1 VVRTFRPHV
10 VITRF
15 PEAGPTHGHHL
26 ASARLA
32 RQAFAAAGD
41 PERFREHIA
50 GGLKTW
56 TPQRLFYNFPHF
68 WAKRGQEP
76 PAGPRFDV
84 DVGGYDPWLGVSYGE
99 LSGRSRS
106 MHKSQG
112 FGASAR
118 IGPWEETL
126 VLLEGDPPKND
137 DPLEGLGTLT
147 DLPGGAQVAEVL
159 EVARRAFEGG
169 APAKVIPWLGR
180 AHRAAAQVQDAELRA
195 ELRAEIE
202 RWMVDAAGLVLEAR
216 SGVAEVPPGGTRKV
230 ELRALVRADSTVVLR
245 ELRGPGFSLLPRRV
259 LEMHAPWTAEATLE
273 APEGAEPTRPHWLER
288 PPEETF
294 YPVEDPAL
302 ALRPVASPP
311 LEVTW
316 EIGVGGVG
324 VEVKTP
330 VRRHWV
336 DPVLGERTEPLEI
349 APPASVTPE
358 VDVLYVPR
366 GQAVKLALDVQAG
379 PDGHRGRLRFEGPA
393 KVEPEAVDV
402 RLEPGERDRITARV
416 SAESGGHLNL
426 AWAAGRGA
434 PVPAWTSRVVDHA
447 HIPREVVRSRA
458 RVRLAPVR
466 LEVPE
471 GAVGYIPGSGDRV
484 AEILGRVGFEV
495 ETLDART
502 LRSGDLS
509 KYRSILVGI
518 RAFNVNDALVAA
530 RDRLM
535 AYVKDGGQ
543 LLVQYNTKNWSSNL
557 QVPIGPYPIE
567 IDRGRVTDETAE
579 VRFLAKD
586 HPILRSPHRIRA
598 EDFEGWV
605 QERGLYFAKTW
616 SEKYTPL
623 FSMNDP
629 GAEPLEG
636 STLVARYG
644 EGVFVFSGLSF
655 FRQLPAG
662 NPGALRLLVNLL
674 FGGRS

>member
-1 VVRTFRPHV
+1 
-10 VITRF
+10 
-15 PEAGPTHGHHL
+15 
-26 ASARLA
+26 
-32 RQAFAAAGD
+32 
-41 PERFREHIA
+41 
-50 GGLKTW
+50 
-56 TPQRLFYNFPHF
+56 
-68 WAKRGQEP
+68 
-76 PAGPRFDV
+76 
-84 DVGGYDPWLGVSYGE
+84 
-99 LSGRSRS
+99 
-106 MHKSQG
+106 
-112 FGASAR
+112 
-118 IGPWEETL
+118 
-126 VLLEGDPPKND
+126 
-137 DPLEGLGTLT
+137 
-147 DLPGGAQVAEVL
+147 
-159 EVARRAFEGG
+159 
-169 APAKVIPWLGR
+169 
-180 AHRAAAQVQDAELRA
+180 
-195 ELRAEIE
+195 
-202 RWMVDAAGLVLEAR
+202 
-216 SGVAEVPPGGTRKV
+216 
-230 ELRALVRADSTVVLR
+230 
-245 ELRGPGFSLLPRRV
+245 
-259 LEMHAPWTAEATLE
+259 
-273 APEGAEPTRPHWLER
+273 
-288 PPEETF
+288 
-294 YPVEDPAL
+294 
-302 ALRPVASPP
+302 
-311 LEVTW
+311 
-316 EIGVGGVG
+316 
-324 VEVKTP
+324 
-330 VRRHWV
+330 
-336 DPVLGERTEPLEI
+336 
-349 APPASVTPE
+349 
-358 VDVLYVPR
+358 
-366 GQAVKLALDVQAG
+366 
-379 PDGHRGRLRFEGPA
+379 
-393 KVEPEAVDV
+393 
-402 RLEPGERDRITARV
+402 
-416 SAESGGHLNL
+416 
-426 AWAAGRGA
+426 
-434 PVPAWTSRVVDHA
+434 
-447 HIPREVVRSRA
+447 
-458 RVRLAPVR
+458 
-466 LEVPE
+466 
-471 GAVGYIPGSGDRV
+471 V